1 MSHRIALL
9 AILAFGAGVAQAF
22 PNVRDESNH
31 AADVV
36 SLTPRSSPKTIQAP
50 TKIPFDF
57 ELGVSGLKKPPT
69 SEVPARPCNEKT
81 VPIGWER
88 G

>member
-9 AILAFGAGVAQAF
+9 AILVFGAGIAQAF
-22 PNVRDESNH
+22 VHVRAESNL

-36 SLTPRSSPKTIQAP
+36 SLTHPFSLKTIQTP

-69 SEVPARPCNEKT
+69 SEVPASPRNEKAE
-81 VPIGWER
+81 PIGWER